1 MTDLGLS
8 MSFRLRFKQGFFTL
22 QTSLLCIANKT
33 SLRCKQG
40 FFWNPTCNAYTPT
53 RLLWLY
59 NARKPCLQ
67 TNGNMNR
74 RSSVSLATHFVL
86 ISCQIIIIS
95 LSLHPILLQ
104 HPSYHALVAELADAP
119 DLGSGVPRREGSSPF
134 RRTIQNP
141 NCLIISK
148 RLGFFFIKR

>member
-1 MTDLGLS
+1 MIWVYQRVSGCVSNKVSLHS
-8 MSFRLRFKQGFFTL
+8 KQGFFAL
-22 QTSLLCIANKT
+22 Q
-33 SLRCKQG
+33 
-40 FFWNPTCNAYTPT
+40 T
-53 RLLWLY
+53 RLLY
-59 NARKPCLQ
+59 DARKPCLTLPDFTLQ
-67 TNGNMNR
+67 TKGNR
-74 RSSVSLATHFVL
+74 RSSVSLATHFVP

-141 NCLIISK
+141 NCLNMSS
-148 RLGFFFIKR
+148 

>member
-8 MSFRLRFKQGFFTL
+8 KSFWLRFKQGFFTL
-22 QTSLLCIANKT
+22 QTRFLYTPNKT
-33 SLRCKQG
+33 SLHSKQS
-40 FFWNPTCNAYTPT
+40 FFDFTLQI
-53 RLLWLY
+53 RLLY
-59 NARKPCLQ
+59 NVRKPCLQ
-67 TNGNMNR
+67 TKGNMNR
-74 RSSVSLATHFVL
+74 RSSVSLATHFVP

-95 LSLHPILLQ
+95 LSLHPILLH

-141 NCLIISK
+141 NCLILSS
-148 RLGFFFIKR
+148 

>member
-1 MTDLGLS
+1 MDFNIESDLGLS
-8 MSFRLRFKQGFFTL
+8 KSFRLRFKQGFFTL

-33 SLRCKQG
+33 SLTLPD
-40 FFWNPTCNAYTPT
+40 FT
-53 RLLWLY
+53 
-59 NARKPCLQ
+59 LQ
-67 TNGNMNR
+67 TKGNR
-74 RSSVSLATHFVL
+74 RSSVSLATHFVP

-95 LSLHPILLQ
+95 LSLHPRLLH

-141 NCLIISK
+141 NCLNMSS
-148 RLGFFFIKR
+148 